1 MDKELW
7 KRIVRGMEKAGFK
20 KAVEVSPDIKR
31 KRKIAII
38 ESIYERYPSYR
49 FEHKWYT
56 DHKGYKILF
65 VKEKPVMEWTDINN
79 HPYRNTIIKRIDAQI
94 DKGLK
99 KYGTPLYKN
108 PLSMSERMD
117 HLSEELVDGLQYIE
131 HIKAGLTELQEQTTE
146 LVAKLGVI
154 YHRLKRDECTVP
166 SSVLCGL
173 QEAMT
178 QAHSIARG
186 LINIGKTEDE
196 PRCS

>member
-7 KRIVRGMEKAGFK
+7 KRIVKGMEKAGFK
-20 KAVEVSPDIKR
+20 KVVEISPDIKR
-31 KRKIAII
+31 KREITIL
-38 ESIYERYPSYR
+38 ESIYGQYPSDR
-49 FEHKWYT
+49 FERKWYT
-56 DHKGYKILF
+56 NHKGYKVLF
-65 VKEKPVMEWTDINN
+65 VKEKPIMEED
-79 HPYRNTIIKRIDAQI
+79 PYRNAIIKRIDAQI

-108 PLSMSERMD
+108 PLSMNERMD

-131 HIKAGLTELQEQTTE
+131 HIKAGLAELQEQTTE

-154 YHRLKRDECTVP
+154 YHRLKHDAAVSP
-166 SSVLCGL
+166 SVLCSL

>member
-1 MDKELW
+1 
-7 KRIVRGMEKAGFK
+7 ME
-20 KAVEVSPDIKR
+20 ED
-31 KRKIAII
+31 
-38 ESIYERYPSYR
+38 
-49 FEHKWYT
+49 
-56 DHKGYKILF
+56 
-65 VKEKPVMEWTDINN
+65 
-79 HPYRNTIIKRIDAQI
+79 PYRNAIIKRIDAQI

-108 PLSMSERMD
+108 PLSMNERMD

-131 HIKAGLTELQEQTTE
+131 HIKAGLAELQEQTTE

-154 YHRLKRDECTVP
+154 YHRLKHDQYTEAAISP
-166 SSVLCGL
+166 SVLCSL